1 VATAVDRKLDPA
13 TELQGLSSKL
23 KKQSTARNQRER
35 KVYDAANGS
44 GKDRGK
50 GKNGGNGKA
59 PARAVATEAT
69 TARAA
74 ATGAAR
80 VTEKSASLAPPAAG
94 CMLAK
99 DGAEGGSRFTLDRS
113 PGGAAGRRRAT
124 HTCGGVGTSLSPAF
138 HTRCGGLTTRGAR
151 LPAGRRRITW

>member
-50 GKNGGNGKA
+50 GKNGGNGK
-59 PARAVATEAT
+59 
-69 TARAA
+69 
-74 ATGAAR
+74 
-80 VTEKSASLAPPAAG
+80 SAG
-94 CMLAK
+94 K
-99 DGAEGGSRFTLDRS
+99 GGSNGS
-113 PGGAAGRRRAT
+113 NNGKGGSN
-124 HTCGGVGTSLSPAF
+124 GGGKGYGKK
-138 HTRCGGLTTRGAR
+138 R
-151 LPAGRRRITW
+151 

>member
-50 GKNGGNGKA
+50 GKNGGNGKS
-59 PARAVATEAT
+59 
-69 TARAA
+69 
-74 ATGAAR
+74 TG
-80 VTEKSASLAPPAAG
+80 K
-94 CMLAK
+94 
-99 DGAEGGSRFTLDRS
+99 GGSNGS
-113 PGGAAGRRRAT
+113 NNGKGGSN
-124 HTCGGVGTSLSPAF
+124 GGGKGKY
-138 HTRCGGLTTRGAR
+138 R
-151 LPAGRRRITW
+151 